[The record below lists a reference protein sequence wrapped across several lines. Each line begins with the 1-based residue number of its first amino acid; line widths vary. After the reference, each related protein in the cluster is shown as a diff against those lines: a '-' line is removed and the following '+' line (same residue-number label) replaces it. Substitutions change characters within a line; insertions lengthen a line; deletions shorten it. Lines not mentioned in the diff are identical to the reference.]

1 MSSTVFRSVVLVL
14 SCAACNATSDRLENG
29 QDSTLLAR
37 GVDTRASTYKDPQPP
52 RTSPRSAE
60 AAGAAEG
67 TDEASLSGRTH
78 NETIAELHF
87 RVPDEWTRR
96 VNSSTSES
104 PTFVL
109 PGPGGDAEL
118 TVYSFPDER
127 EDAGAAFQRW
137 RAQFSRATAA
147 PDGAAKPVQA
157 MVRGPLKVTLVD
169 MPGATGA
176 QVLPDSSGRRPG
188 PQDRLLGAIVE
199 GDPQR
204 YFFAAVGPAPTL
216 ALWEQAFADF
226 TATFAVGS
234 SS

>member
-1 MSSTVFRSVVLVL
+1 MSSALFRSVVLVI

-52 RTSPRSAE
+52 RTSPRTAE
-60 AAGAAEG
+60 PAGAAEG
-67 TDEASLSGRTH
+67 ADDAISGRTR

-87 RVPDEWTRR
+87 RVPDEWTRQA
-96 VNSSTSES
+96 SSSPAEG
-104 PTFVL
+104 PTFVI

-127 EDAGAAFQRW
+127 EGADSAFQRW
-137 RAQFSRATAA
+137 RAQFSQATAA
-147 PDGAAKPVQA
+147 PDGAAKPAQA
-157 MVRGPLKVTLVD
+157 MVRGPLKITLVD

-176 QVLPDSSGRRPG
+176 QVLPDASGRRPG

-199 GDPQR
+199 RDPQR

-226 TATFAVGS
+226 AATFAVRS
-234 SS
+234 AP

>member
-1 MSSTVFRSVVLVL
+1 MVRSAVLVL

-29 QDSTLLAR
+29 QDSAVLAR

-52 RTSPRSAE
+52 RTSPRAGE
-60 AAGAAEG
+60 ADGAAQG
-67 TDEASLSGRTH
+67 VDEATISGRTR

-87 RVPDEWTRR
+87 RVPDEWSRAT
-96 VNSSTSES
+96 SSPAES
-104 PTFVL
+104 PSFVI

-127 EDAGAAFQRW
+127 EGTDAAFQRW
-137 RAQFSRATAA
+137 RAQFSQANGA
-147 PDGAAKPVQA
+147 PGGDAKPAQA

-176 QVLPDSSGRRPG
+176 PVLPDSSRRRPG
-188 PQDRLLGAIVE
+188 PQDRLIGAIVE
-199 GDPQR
+199 GDQQR

-226 TATFAVGS
+226 AATFAVRS
-234 SS
+234 VP